1 MITFV
6 PSWPHEVSFL
16 LKIML
21 SGKLLTLQIFLYLFL
36 DQYRTETNVSQ
47 KFNFD
52 FWFLY
57 EKQILFL
64 CVRWRLI
71 LSNWVLKWLWVIVSK
86 LLSSKQNKK
95 NLPQLALPPTG
106 TSPNWQFPKLAL
118 YAIFLCYWESESPNC
133 RYTRIERFK

>member
-21 SGKLLTLQIFLYLFL
+21 SRKLLTLQIFLYLVL
-36 DQYRTETNVSQ
+36 DQYRTETNLSQ
-47 KFNFD
+47 KFNFY
-52 FWFLY
+52 FLFLY
-57 EKQILFL
+57 LFL

-86 LLSSKQNKK
+86 LLSSKQNNK
-95 NLPQLALPPTG
+95 NLPPTC
-106 TSPNWQFPKLAL
+106 TPPNWYFPKLV
-118 YAIFLCYWESESPNC
+118 IPQTGTLCNFFVLL
-133 RYTRIERFK
+133 RIWVPQLPVHWKERFK